1 MKKNIIGLDENKS
14 LEMVD
19 QLNVLL
25 AEYQVLYMN
34 VRGYHWNIKG
44 KAFYEL
50 HAKFEEI
57 YNDLVVKVDE
67 IAERILTL
75 EGKPV
80 HSYSQYLKL
89 SDLAEAIDIASGKE
103 AMEQILQSYRVL
115 LIKQRD
121 ILSNATDL
129 SDEGTAALLS
139 GYISQQEKE
148 TWMMNAYLQ

>member
-1 MKKNIIGLDENKS
+1 MKENIIGLDESKS
-14 LEMVD
+14 LELVG

-25 AEYQVLYMN
+25 SEYQILYMN
-34 VRGYHWNIKG
+34 VRGYHWNIQG
-44 KAFYEL
+44 RVFFEL

-67 IAERILTL
+67 IAERVLTL

-80 HSYSQYLKL
+80 HSYSQYLEL
-89 SDLAEAIDIASGKE
+89 SDIDEAIDITNGKV
-103 AMEQILQSYRVL
+103 AVEQVLQSYRVL

-121 ILSNATDL
+121 ILSNAADL
-129 SDEGTAALLS
+129 NDEGTAALMS
-139 GYISQQEKE
+139 NYISQQEKE

>member
-1 MKKNIIGLDENKS
+1 MKENIIGLDENKS

-44 KAFYEL
+44 RSFFEL

-57 YNDLVVKVDE
+57 YNELVIKIDE

-75 EGKPV
+75 GGKPV
-80 HSYSQYLKL
+80 HNYSQYLEL
-89 SDLAEAIDIASGKE
+89 SDLSEVIDINDGNTAIK
-103 AMEQILQSYRVL
+103 QILQSYRVL

-129 SDEGTAALLS
+129 NDEGTADLMG